1 LRLSATD
8 QFDEAEATVRDGVAV
23 GRNSVRYQR
32 RE

>member
-1 LRLSATD
+1 MRLSTMD

-23 GRNSVRYQR
+23 ERNSGRYQR